1 MKTRVL
7 LKVNLLVIGAGADD
21 GLVMVIILIT
31 MICDSDDDD
40 DGNSI
45 GNDD

>member
-7 LKVNLLVIGAGADD
+7 LEVNLVVFGADD

-40 DGNSI
+40 I
-45 GNDD
+45 GNGDW

>member
-21 GLVMVIILIT
+21 GLMMVIILIT

-40 DGNSI
+40 I
-45 GNDD
+45 GNGDW